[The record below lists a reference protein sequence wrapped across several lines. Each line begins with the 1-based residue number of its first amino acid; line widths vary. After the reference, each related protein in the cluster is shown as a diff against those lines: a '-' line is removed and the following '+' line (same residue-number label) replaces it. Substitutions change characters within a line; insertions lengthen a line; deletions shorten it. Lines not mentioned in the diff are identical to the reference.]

1 MASSKLKIDA
11 RRQKILQILSRD
23 GQVRVSE
30 LSKQLDATPVT
41 IRSDLDSL
49 EKDGFLERIQGGA
62 VQSAGNAYH
71 MDFLQRRQQ
80 NSAVKK
86 RLAAAVTD
94 MIRDG
99 DTIFLNSGT
108 TTYYIAVELKKRKN
122 LNIVTNSI
130 SAAVEL
136 GDHPTFRVILL
147 GGDLNAQYSFTH
159 GSDAQEQ
166 LRTYRAD
173 YCILS
178 VDGISSETGV
188 TTYHAEEAVMDRLMI
203 ERAACTIV
211 AAESRKLGREGFSHV
226 CEAEQIDW
234 LVTDDAVSREAA
246 DQLVNK
252 QIRVRIAKQ

>member
-1 MASSKLKIDA
+1 MASGKLKIDA
-11 RRQKILQILSRD
+11 RRQKILQILGRD
-23 GQVRVSE
+23 GQVRVAE
-30 LSKQLDATPVT
+30 LSRLLDATPVT
-41 IRSDLDSL
+41 IRNDLDAL
-49 EKDGFLERIQGGA
+49 EKDGFLERTQGGA
-62 VQSAGNAYH
+62 VQSVGNAYQ
-71 MDFLQRRQQ
+71 MDFLHRRQM
-80 NSAVKK
+80 NSTVKK
-86 RLAAAVTD
+86 RLAASVTE

-99 DTIFLNSGT
+99 DTILLNSGT

-147 GGDLNAQYSFTH
+147 GGDINAQYSFTH

-166 LRTYRAD
+166 LRNYRAD

-178 VDGISSETGV
+178 VDGISSEAGV

-226 CEAEQIDW
+226 CGAEEVDW
-234 LVTDDAVSREAA
+234 LVTEGDACLDIAE
-246 DQLVNK
+246 QLK
-252 QIRVRIAKQ
+252 TCGLQIKTAK

>member
-1 MASSKLKIDA
+1 MASGKLKIDA
-11 RRQKILQILSRD
+11 RRQKILQILNRD
-23 GQVRVSE
+23 GQVRVAE
-30 LSKQLDATPVT
+30 LSKLLDATPVT
-41 IRSDLDSL
+41 IRNDLDAL

-62 VQSAGNAYH
+62 VQSVGNAYQI
-71 MDFLQRRQQ
+71 DFLQRRQQ
-80 NSAVKK
+80 NGAVKK
-86 RLAAAVTD
+86 RLAAAVTE

-99 DTIFLNSGT
+99 DTILLNSGT
-108 TTYYIAVELKKRKN
+108 TTYYVAVELKKRKN

-130 SAAVEL
+130 SAAAEL

-147 GGDLNAQYSFTH
+147 GGDINAQYSFTH
-159 GSDAQEQ
+159 GSDAQAQ
-166 LRTYRAD
+166 LRNYRAD

-226 CEAEQIDW
+226 CEASEIDW
-234 LVTDDAVSREAA
+234 LVTDAA
-246 DQLVNK
+246 LEQTAAEELQKKN
-252 QIRVRIAKQ
+252 IRIRITK

>member
-1 MASSKLKIDA
+1 MASGKLKIDA

-23 GQVRVSE
+23 GQVRVAE
-30 LSKQLDATPVT
+30 LSKLLDATPVT
-41 IRSDLDSL
+41 IRNDLDAL

-62 VQSAGNAYH
+62 VQSVGNAYQ

-80 NSAVKK
+80 NGAVKK
-86 RLAAAVTD
+86 RLAAAVTE

-99 DTIFLNSGT
+99 DTILLNSGT
-108 TTYYIAVELKKRKN
+108 TTYYVAVELKKRKN

-130 SAAVEL
+130 SAAAEL

-147 GGDLNAQYSFTH
+147 GGDINAQYSFTH
-159 GSDAQEQ
+159 GSDAQAQ
-166 LRTYRAD
+166 LRNYRAD

-226 CEAEQIDW
+226 CEASEIDW
-234 LVTDDAVSREAA
+234 LVTDAA
-246 DQLVNK
+246 LEQTAAEELQKKN
-252 QIRVRIAKQ
+252 IRIRIAK

>member
-1 MASSKLKIDA
+1 
-11 RRQKILQILSRD
+11 
-23 GQVRVSE
+23 
-30 LSKQLDATPVT
+30 
-41 IRSDLDSL
+41 
-49 EKDGFLERIQGGA
+49 
-62 VQSAGNAYH
+62 

-80 NSAVKK
+80 NGAVKK
-86 RLAAAVTD
+86 RLAAAVTE

-99 DTIFLNSGT
+99 DTILLNSGT
-108 TTYYIAVELKKRKN
+108 TTYYVAVELKKRKN

-130 SAAVEL
+130 SAAAEL

-147 GGDLNAQYSFTH
+147 GGDINAQYSFTH
-159 GSDAQEQ
+159 GSDAQAQ
-166 LRTYRAD
+166 LRNYRAD

-226 CEAEQIDW
+226 CEASEIDW
-234 LVTDDAVSREAA
+234 LVTDAA
-246 DQLVNK
+246 LEQTAAEELQKKN
-252 QIRVRIAKQ
+252 IRIRITK